1 MKIYKIA
8 VTGGPCALKTKS
20 IQAIE
25 KHLREKYSLPVFF
38 LEETATDL
46 IKNII
51 HPNDYKDSRN
61 FQPLVFEYQV
71 SKEQELR
78 EKIVNNYNFYQC
90 VVICDRGILDNK
102 AYLPCQKDFDKILDE
117 YNYSEI
123 KILDSYDLVIDLIST
138 ANSEYGNYGKDNN
151 KERFENDEFAK
162 KLDIKTTNAW
172 VAHRNLEIVD
182 CKPTEEEKINN
193 ILKIIDS
200 YFGEREVKIQ
210 NSYKIDTSS
219 SDFSI
224 YNDDNSKLI
233 NIEEYELNNPF
244 NGNYTFIRRSYKGED
259 SYLMHFTENIKGK
272 DRVIFD
278 GPITRTAFC
287 RLVRK
292 ERCDL
297 LSKKR
302 RLTFANDKKI
312 YNIDFYSNNEAY
324 LVIDGDI
331 NDYDLPSYIKL
342 SDKKN
347 IEKSN
352 KILKKT
358 L

>member
-25 KHLREKYSLPVFF
+25 NHLKEKYSLPVFL

-51 HPNDYKDSRN
+51 HPDDCTDVRN
-61 FQPLVFEYQV
+61 FQTLVFGTQT

-78 EKIVNNYNFYQC
+78 EKIESEYDFYQC

-102 AYLPCQKDFDKILDE
+102 AYLPSQKDFDKILDQ

-151 KERFENDEFAK
+151 KERFESNEFARL
-162 KLDIKTTNAW
+162 LDIKTTNAW
-172 VAHRNLEIVD
+172 VAHRNLEIID
-182 CKPTEEEKINN
+182 CKPTEKEKIDS
-193 ILKIIDS
+193 ILKVIDN
-200 YFGEREVKIQ
+200 YFGERENKKQ
-210 NSYKIDTSS
+210 NSYKIDTSN

-224 YNDDNSKLI
+224 YNDENSKLI
-233 NIEEYELNNPF
+233 DIEEYKLDNPF
-244 NGNYTFIRRSYKGED
+244 EGKYTFIRRSYKGED

-278 GPITRTAFC
+278 GPISRTAFC

-297 LSKKR
+297 LSKKK
-302 RLTFANDKKI
+302 RLTFAKDKKI
-312 YNIDFYSNNEAY
+312 YNIDFYNDNEAY

-331 NDYDLPSYIKL
+331 KDYDLPSYIKL
-342 SDKKN
+342 SDEKN
-347 IEKSN
+347 VEKSD
-352 KILKKT
+352 KILKKA